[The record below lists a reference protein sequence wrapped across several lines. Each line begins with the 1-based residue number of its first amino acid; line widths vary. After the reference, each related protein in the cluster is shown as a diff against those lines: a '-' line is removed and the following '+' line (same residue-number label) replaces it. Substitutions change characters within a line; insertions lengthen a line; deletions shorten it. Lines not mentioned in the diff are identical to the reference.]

1 MNSMYLAL
9 GYRCNHHCFFCPCG
23 NNTLKTPAASADEL
37 IKAIDFGVDER
48 SITHITLSGG
58 EPTLHPAFH
67 EILAHC
73 VDRGL
78 KVGVLSNGDTFSNP
92 DNVERFFAGLKN
104 APVSITT
111 ALHSIHPKKHDLV
124 TSSKGSYE
132 RTVTGLLNV
141 MSFGMNVTVKQVV
154 SKWNYQELPQFV
166 DFCFGKF
173 GPRVSMTLCGMD
185 FCGMKPEQIDKVAID
200 YKSIGPYL
208 EKALDFVVSLRKRFN
223 AFPHFSIADLPLC
236 CVDPYY
242 WSYFLKVSRGELSQY
257 SAPRGEEGSVS
268 NSGSVVGSCDV
279 FFNECKKCGVSDH
292 CPGVWRTAYEYFRDD
307 VVSAVRVNKKADI
320 AYSDNQ

>member
-9 GYRCNHHCFFCPCG
+9 GYRCNHHCYFCPCG
-23 NNTLKTPAASADEL
+23 NNTVKTLAASTDEL
-37 IKAIDFGVDER
+37 IKAIDIGIDER
-48 SITHITLSGG
+48 NITHITLSGG

-67 EILAHC
+67 EILTHC

-92 DNVERFFAGLKN
+92 ENVKMFFAGLKN

-111 ALHSIHPKKHDLV
+111 AIHSIHPENHDQV
-124 TSSKGSYE
+124 TGAKGSFE

-141 MSFGMNVTVKQVV
+141 MYFGMNVTVKQVI

-166 DFCFGKF
+166 DFCYSKF

-185 FCGMKPEQIDKVAID
+185 FCGMKPEQVDKVAID
-200 YKSIGPYL
+200 YKSIGPYI
-208 EKALDFVVSLRKRFN
+208 EKALDFVVSLRERFH
-223 AFPHFSIADLPLC
+223 AFPYFSVADIPLC

-242 WSYFLKVSRGELSQY
+242 WSFFLKVSRGELSQY
-257 SAPRGEEGSVS
+257 SAPIGEYGSVS
-268 NSGSVVGSCDV
+268 SSCAV
-279 FFNECKKCGVSDH
+279 INTCNIFFSKCRACSVSDY
-292 CPGVWRTAYEYFRDD
+292 CPGVWRTAFELFGEDAVSTIRGKSQTETILPEY
-307 VVSAVRVNKKADI
+307 
-320 AYSDNQ
+320 Y